1 MAKMHAC
8 QLPGGIVDKDQQ
20 DAWLCSILEPPV
32 VRSVDLDEF
41 AKAWSAQS
49 WLLDLGLALGSSL
62 PDASLNHQLPDG
74 LVRDFDLVTF
84 EQLLGSQGRSEVKVM
99 SADQSNDGSPELIR
113 KPTAAESASLA
124 RHQTVGALLGNRHA

>member
-1 MAKMHAC
+1 MYSKVDSAWQKMHAY

-32 VRSVDLDEF
+32 VRSVDLDQF

-62 PDASLNHQLPDG
+62 PAWQTQYFAIISA
-74 LVRDFDLVTF
+74 RVT
-84 EQLLGSQGRSEVKVM
+84 GR
-99 SADQSNDGSPELIR
+99 
-113 KPTAAESASLA
+113 
-124 RHQTVGALLGNRHA
+124 